1 MTSQPRILT
10 PVLAETAEGAVAVD
24 FLAAFFLGMVLGG
37 RSSLQ
42 GMG

>member
-1 MTSQPRILT
+1 
-10 PVLAETAEGAVAVD
+10 LAETAEGAEEVE

-37 RSSLQ
+37 RSNLQ